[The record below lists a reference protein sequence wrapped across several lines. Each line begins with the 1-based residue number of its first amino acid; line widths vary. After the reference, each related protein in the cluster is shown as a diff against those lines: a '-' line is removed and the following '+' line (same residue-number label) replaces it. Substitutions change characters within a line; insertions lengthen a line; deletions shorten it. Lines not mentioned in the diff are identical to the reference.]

1 MNSFF
6 KACILS
12 HCSHKD
18 AGLQWNRSTR
28 SNKKVNGVYMHSA
41 IVIDEGGTQAAIA
54 DTTQLLNDVKAFAD
68 ILVVSTRPAPENFS
82 VGMWISENSLPAAMA
97 KAASIAASKR
107 VLLVNSAL
115 AFNLT
120 DLSKLVPEIE
130 TRSMAEHI
138 IVAPVSQDAPIDLP
152 EFSPETIIASLRTY
166 DTFPLLCVSTSRQ
179 ALTAICTGSSE
190 SVAEIIAKTLIS
202 CISDGDSVRISST
215 ITPMV
220 SSAAVVQLCTLS
232 NGAKARCL
240 QLAIDGM
247 NIEEL
252 FPQHNWKAFSEESA
266 AASYHSLA
274 ALFLRFQDPDSAA
287 QCLAC
292 SEKLEESPRYFAL
305 QGLIQQ
311 AQGETLGAVAN
322 LVSSLQCYESR
333 KSNDGKHYLNF
344 KPANLEV
351 IKVRLAEGLDALN
364 KRDNARALA
373 SFSDAVFSFDTF
385 YSEHGVRNPSES
397 EN

>member
-1 MNSFF
+1 
-6 KACILS
+6 
-12 HCSHKD
+12 
-18 AGLQWNRSTR
+18 
-28 SNKKVNGVYMHSA
+28 MHSA

-54 DTTQLLNDVKAFAD
+54 DTTQLLDDVKAFAD
-68 ILVVSTRPAPENFS
+68 ILVVSTRPAPDNFS
-82 VGMWISENSLPAAMA
+82 TGMWITGTSLPAAMA
-97 KAASIAASKR
+97 QAASIAASKR

-130 TRSMAEHI
+130 NRSLVEHI
-138 IVAPVSQDAPIDLP
+138 VVTPITEGATVDMP
-152 EFSPETIIASLRTY
+152 EIAPETIVSALQTY
-166 DTFPLLCVSTSRQ
+166 EAFPLLCVSTSRQ
-179 ALTAICTGSSE
+179 ALAAVCAGAAD
-190 SVAEIIAKTLIS
+190 SVIEIITKTLIHS
-202 CISDGDSVRISST
+202 ISDGDSVRVSSK
-215 ITPMV
+215 ITPLV
-220 SSAAVVQLCTLS
+220 SSGAVTELCTLS

-240 QLAIDGM
+240 QMAIDGM

-252 FPQHNWKAFSEESA
+252 FPRHNWKSFSEESA

-274 ALFLRFQDPDSAA
+274 ALFLRFQDPESAA

-322 LVSSLQCYESR
+322 LVSSLQCYEAR
-333 KSNDGKHYLNF
+333 KSDDGKHYLNF
-344 KPANLEV
+344 KPTNLEI
-351 IKVRLAEGLDALN
+351 IKIRLAEGLDALN

-385 YSEHGVRNPSES
+385 YSEHGVRNPTES

>member
-1 MNSFF
+1 M
-6 KACILS
+6 
-12 HCSHKD
+12 
-18 AGLQWNRSTR
+18 
-28 SNKKVNGVYMHSA
+28 KVNGVYMHSA

-68 ILVVSTRPAPENFS
+68 ILVVSTRPAPDNFS
-82 VGMWISENSLPAAMA
+82 VGMWITADSLPAAMA
-97 KAASIAASKR
+97 QAASIAASKR

-130 TRSMAEHI
+130 NRSILEHI
-138 IVAPVSQDAPIDLP
+138 IVAPATQDASIDMP
-152 EFSPETIIASLRTY
+152 ELTPETIISALQTY
-166 DTFPLLCVSTSRQ
+166 DIFPLMCVSTARQ
-179 ALTAICTGSSE
+179 TLTSVCAGASE
-190 SVAEIIAKTLIS
+190 SVVEIITKTLITS
-202 CISDGDSVRISST
+202 ISDGDTVRISSK
-215 ITPMV
+215 IAPMANPDTV
-220 SSAAVVQLCTLS
+220 TQLCTLS
-232 NGAKARCL
+232 NSAKARCL

-252 FPQHNWKAFSEESA
+252 FPRHNWKAFSEESA

-274 ALFLRFQDPDSAA
+274 ALFLRFQDPESAA

-322 LVSSLQCYESR
+322 LVSSLQCYEAR
-333 KSNDGKHYLNF
+333 KTADGKHYLNF
-344 KPANLEV
+344 KPSNLEI

-373 SFSDAVFSFDTF
+373 SFSDAVFSFDPF
-385 YSEHGVRNPSES
+385 YSEHGVRKPSDS